1 MLVRVGSLESGIR
14 LCVHCGS
21 PFHSEN
27 VRVRHCSTLCRR
39 QFQNERRKR
48 ERAEEAR
55 RIVLPVQFC
64 SVCGRPFQRKRMDTE
79 DEGGVLCGPCCR
91 RIAHTRKGLCLPPA
105 RHKPNIALALAFYP
119 QRDPWESNEL
129 PEEVTTNSL
138 HDEGMGMPEEIDDIE
153 YYRLKI
159 ASLYNAGRP
168 KDETPQEAV
177 PSPAESEEP
186 KEQKRVKRWRSHLR

>member
-14 LCVHCGS
+14 LCLHCGT

-27 VRVRHCSTLCRR
+27 VRVRYCSTPCRR
-39 QFQNERRKR
+39 QFQNERRKC
-48 ERAEEAR
+48 ERAEAAR

-64 SVCGRPFQRKRMDTE
+64 TVCGRPFQRMRMDRE
-79 DEGGVLCGPCCR
+79 DEEGVLCGPCCQ
-91 RIAHTRKGLCLPPA
+91 RIAYTRKGLCLPPA

-119 QRDPWESNEL
+119 QRAPWESNEL

-138 HDEGMGMPEEIDDIE
+138 YDEGMGMPEEIDDIE

-168 KDETPQEAV
+168 KDATAQEAE
-177 PSPAESEEP
+177 PSSAEP

>member
-1 MLVRVGSLESGIR
+1 MLVRVGSLESGMR
-14 LCVHCGS
+14 LCVHCGT
-21 PFHSEN
+21 PFHSED
-27 VRVRHCSTLCRR
+27 VRVRYCSERCRR

-48 ERAEEAR
+48 ERAEEAKR
-55 RIVLPVQFC
+55 RVLPVQFC
-64 SVCGRPFQRKRMDTE
+64 IVCGRPFQRIRMDRE
-79 DEGGVLCGPCCR
+79 DGGGELCGPCCQ
-91 RIAHTRKGLCLPPA
+91 RIAQSRRELCLPPA

-119 QRDPWESNEL
+119 QSDPWESNEL

-168 KDETPQEAV
+168 KDATAQEAE
-177 PSPAESEEP
+177 PSPVEP
-186 KEQKRVKRWRSHLR
+186 KEQEGR